1 MIKIMIRVH
10 YRPLDALRPLH
21 IALLAALETCSGVR
35 SASGSLGVPVR
46 DFEFAAEE
54 LLAWDLLTGSPAS
67 LNLTQR
73 GMRCVDVWRDTGKTT
88 FWSFPTDSHWILGN
102 GSFFFRKPLA
112 SLDEAGLN
120 QETGECL
127 SEEGAEELLA
137 EHQFNAQTLAR
148 RLESRE
154 LYHHLSE
161 VFEMGEDAGTLFDD
175 AFENVQTRRQSTLL
189 HQQAE
194 EAFAEFGSG
203 GRTTWTVNNGAR
215 RALSHARNKAWRK
228 ICEHEEEAET
238 VARVLLARWLRQRD
252 GVLREIAEEQP
263 NLLTLYTEG
272 YECRQTMEG
281 LPQAGNRRSRLPRC
295 A

>member
-1 MIKIMIRVH
+1 MA
-10 YRPLDALRPLH
+10 ALRPLH
-21 IALLAALETCSGVR
+21 IALLAALETRSSVR
-35 SASGSLGVPVR
+35 VASVSLGVPAR

-54 LLAWDLLTGSPAS
+54 LFAWNFLTGSPAS

-73 GMRCVDVWRDTGKTT
+73 GMRCVDVWRDTGKTGC
-88 FWSFPTDSHWILGN
+88 WSFPTDSHWILGN

-120 QETGECL
+120 PETGECL
-127 SEEGAEELLA
+127 SEGEAEALLA
-137 EHQFNAQTLAR
+137 EHQFNAQTIAEQ
-148 RLESRE
+148 LECRA
-154 LYHHLSE
+154 LYHHLRE
-161 VFEMGEDAGTLFDD
+161 VLEMGDEAGTLFDD

-194 EAFAEFGSG
+194 EAFAEVGSG
-203 GRTTWTVNNGAR
+203 GRTSWMVNSAAK

-272 YECRQTMEG
+272 CECRQTMEG
-281 LPQAGNRRSRLPRC
+281 LPQAGNRRSLLRRC

>member
-1 MIKIMIRVH
+1 MIRVH

-21 IALLAALETCSGVR
+21 IALLAALETCSSVR
-35 SASGSLGVPVR
+35 SASVSLGVPAR

-54 LLAWDLLTGSPAS
+54 LLAWNFLTGSPAS

-73 GMRCVDVWRDTGKTT
+73 GMRCVEVWRDTEKTGC
-88 FWSFPTDSHWILGN
+88 WSFPTDSHWILGN
-102 GSFFFRKPLA
+102 GSFLFRNPLA
-112 SLDEAGLN
+112 SLDEAGLST
-120 QETGECL
+120 ETGECL
-127 SEEGAEELLA
+127 SEGEATALLA

-148 RLESRE
+148 RLECRE
-154 LYHHLSE
+154 LYHNLRE
-161 VFEMGEDAGTLFDD
+161 VLEMGEEAGTLFDD

-203 GRTTWTVNNGAR
+203 GRTSWMVNSAAK

-272 YECRQTMEG
+272 CECRQTM
-281 LPQAGNRRSRLPRC
+281 PQAGNIRSLLRRC

>member
-1 MIKIMIRVH
+1 
-10 YRPLDALRPLH
+10 
-21 IALLAALETCSGVR
+21 LLAALETCSGVR

-73 GMRCVDVWRDTGKTT
+73 GMRCVDVWRDTGKTGY
-88 FWSFPTDSHWILGN
+88 WSFPTDSSWILGN

-120 QETGECL
+120 PETGESL
-127 SEEGAEELLA
+127 SEGEAEALLA
-137 EHQFNAQTLAR
+137 EYRFNAQTLAR
-148 RLESRE
+148 QLESRS
-154 LYHHLSE
+154 LYHHLRE
-161 VFEMGEDAGTLFDD
+161 VLEMGEDAGTLFDS

-203 GRTTWTVNNGAR
+203 GRASWMMKSATK
-215 RALSHARNKAWRK
+215 RALSHARNRAWRK

-238 VARVLLARWLRQRD
+238 VARVLLARWLRQK
-252 GVLREIAEEQP
+252 GGCLREIAEEQP

-272 YECRQTMEG
+272 YECRQTLEG
-281 LPQAGNRRSRLPRC
+281 LPRAGNSRSPLPRC

>member
-1 MIKIMIRVH
+1 MIRVH

-21 IALLAALETCSGVR
+21 IALLAALETRSSVR
-35 SASGSLGVPVR
+35 SASALLGVPAR

-73 GMRCVDVWRDTGKTT
+73 GMRCVDVWRDTGKTSC
-88 FWSFPTDSHWILGN
+88 WSFPTDSHWILGN
-102 GSFFFRKPLA
+102 GSFFFRNPLA

-127 SEEGAEELLA
+127 SEEDAEELLA
-137 EHQFNAQTLAR
+137 EHQFNAQTIAR
-148 RLESRE
+148 QLESKA
-154 LYHHLSE
+154 LYHHLRE
-161 VFEMGEDAGTLFDD
+161 VLEMGEDAGTLFDA

-194 EAFAEFGSG
+194 EVFAEFGSG
-203 GRTTWTVNNGAR
+203 GRTSWMLNSGAK

-252 GVLREIAEEQP
+252 GVLRKIADEQP

-272 YECRQTMEG
+272 YECRRTLEG
-281 LPQAGNRRSRLPRC
+281 LLQAGNSRSQLPRC

>member
-1 MIKIMIRVH
+1 MA
-10 YRPLDALRPLH
+10 ALRPLH
-21 IALLAALETCSGVR
+21 IALLAALETCSSVR
-35 SASGSLGVPVR
+35 VASVSLGVPAR

-54 LLAWDLLTGSPAS
+54 LFAWDFLSGSPAS

-73 GMRCVDVWRDTGKTT
+73 GMRCVDVWRDTGKTGC
-88 FWSFPTDSHWILGN
+88 WSFPTDFHWILGN

-120 QETGECL
+120 PETGECL
-127 SEEGAEELLA
+127 SEGEAEALLA

-148 RLESRE
+148 RLECRE
-154 LYHHLSE
+154 LYHNVRE
-161 VFEMGEDAGTLFDD
+161 VLEMGEESGTLFDH

-194 EAFAEFGSG
+194 EAFAEVGSG
-203 GRTTWTVNNGAR
+203 GRTSWMVNSAAK
-215 RALSHARNKAWRK
+215 RALSHARNKTWRK

-238 VARVLLARWLRQRD
+238 VARVLLARWLRQKD
-252 GVLREIAEEQP
+252 GCLREIAEEQP

-281 LPQAGNRRSRLPRC
+281 LPQAGNRRSPLPRC